1 MCSEVLTWRE
11 ESWWER
17 KSIPLGSYSLS
28 PRQLFLLLI
37 FGGLGDLIS
46 MPIPLVLFG
55 IIYLGK
61 IIPVLAMLAVGLV
74 LGSQRIRM
82 IPVEFQLF
90 LKASRDKDLT
100 PRSAENLRATGKAN
114 EKEEEVSSRE

>member
-1 MCSEVLTWRE
+1 
-11 ESWWER
+11 
-17 KSIPLGSYSLS
+17 
-28 PRQLFLLLI
+28 
-37 FGGLGDLIS
+37 

>member
-90 LKASRDKDLT
+90 LKASRNKDLT
-100 PRSAENLRATGKAN
+100 PRSIENLRATGKAN

>member
-82 IPVEFQLF
+82 MPVEFQLF
-90 LKASRDKDLT
+90 LKASRNKDLT
-100 PRSAENLRATGKAN
+100 PRSIENLRATGKAN